1 MRWHCIGGNVNSVVF
16 NTYTIKK
23 KTQKT
28 EILFGFIYS
37 GYEISWG

>member
-1 MRWHCIGGNVNSVVF
+1 MRRHCIDGNVKSVVF

-23 KTQKT
+23 KTRKT
-28 EILFGFIYS
+28 GILFGFIYS